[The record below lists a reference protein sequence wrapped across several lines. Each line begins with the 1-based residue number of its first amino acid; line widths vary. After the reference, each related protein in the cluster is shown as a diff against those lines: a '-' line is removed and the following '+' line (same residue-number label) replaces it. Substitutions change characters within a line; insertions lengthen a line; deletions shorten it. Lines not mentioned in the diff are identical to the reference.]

1 MRIID
6 CFSYFN
12 EKELLELRI
21 NLLYDHVDKF
31 IICDADR
38 TYDGKP
44 KPFTC
49 KKVIDT
55 LGLPQEK
62 IEVLEINLPKN
73 PINSWTSPSILR
85 ERMQRNAAESAME
98 DDDIFIVSNLDEIIN
113 PEFVEYYSSIVRQN
127 PNNILRIH
135 MAFLKDGA
143 QSRSYGNDNQ
153 PIPWNAAYFCMKN
166 HLKDYTFSDIRES
179 YIESSGYIEFPN
191 IFATEN
197 NIVEDAGWKFSIPN
211 THIEHHITKPY
222 PTNLLPQKIFEL
234 ERVKN
239 FLLP

>member
-49 KKVIDT
+49 KKVIDI

-62 IEVLEINLPKN
+62 I
-73 PINSWTSPSILR
+73 
-85 ERMQRNAAESAME
+85 
-98 DDDIFIVSNLDEIIN
+98 
-113 PEFVEYYSSIVRQN
+113 
-127 PNNILRIH
+127 
-135 MAFLKDGA
+135 
-143 QSRSYGNDNQ
+143 
-153 PIPWNAAYFCMKN
+153 
-166 HLKDYTFSDIRES
+166 
-179 YIESSGYIEFPN
+179 
-191 IFATEN
+191 
-197 NIVEDAGWKFSIPN
+197 
-211 THIEHHITKPY
+211 
-222 PTNLLPQKIFEL
+222 
-234 ERVKN
+234 
-239 FLLP
+239 